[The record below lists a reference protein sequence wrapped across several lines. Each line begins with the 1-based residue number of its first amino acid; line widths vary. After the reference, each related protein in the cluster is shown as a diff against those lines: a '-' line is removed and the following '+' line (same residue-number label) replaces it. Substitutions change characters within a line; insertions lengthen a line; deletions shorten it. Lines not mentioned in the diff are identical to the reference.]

1 MEAGAGSWR
10 RCSSCK
16 SGIPFATPYWVCNI
30 STCNR
35 PRTGLAFCS
44 VSCWEVHVPILRH
57 RESWAVEQRSPRR
70 EEWERAQRE
79 AAAAA
84 SAPPAVTGPK
94 APAAPKPQAP
104 APPRPT
110 APAKEV
116 PRDVLV
122 VVSKLKAYIRA
133 RSGMNTSDAVS
144 EVLSDALRALCDRA
158 IQNARRE
165 GRMTVMERDFPES
178 R

>member
-1 MEAGAGSWR
+1 METAQSWR

-16 SGIPFATPYWVCNI
+16 NGIPFASLYWVCNV

-35 PRTGLAFCS
+35 PRTGLVFCD
-44 VSCWEVHVPILRH
+44 VSCWEAHVPIMRH

-70 EEWERAQRE
+70 EEWERTQRE

-84 SAPPAVTGPK
+84 TAPPAARAPK
-94 APAAPKPQAP
+94 APPAPKPQAP
-104 APPRPT
+104 APARPS
-110 APAKEV
+110 AGAKEP

-133 RSGMNTSDAVS
+133 RSGMSTSDAVS

-165 GRMTVMERDFPES
+165 GRTTVMERDFPGN